1 MSIAATTGQERL
13 LHELTHPSYRPDIDG
28 LRALA
33 VMLVVIY
40 HAFPALL
47 PGGFIGVDIF
57 FVISGYLISSIIFKS
72 LANEQFSFVDF
83 YMRRI
88 RRIFP
93 ALFLVLA
100 TTYVL
105 GWHTLPAAEYQQL
118 GKHIAA
124 GAAFVANFALW
135 SESGYFDAD
144 AISKPL
150 LHLWSL
156 GIEEQFY
163 IVWPLLLWAV
173 WRLPGKRLMALTAV
187 ALAAS
192 FAANLWT
199 IERDLVAVF
208 YSPLSRF
215 WELLAGAVLAGVALH
230 QGQRFTAPGGRQ
242 AKLRSLAG
250 GLLLLVGVC
259 LISDGDR
266 FPGWWALL
274 PTGGA
279 VLLIAA
285 GPAGWLNR
293 YLLSARPVVW
303 VGLISFPLYLWH
315 WPLLSFLRTTVSPE
329 PGTGFLL
336 VAVLLAIILAGLTYR
351 LIEKPIRASRHG
363 KRLAGGLL
371 ALVALVGFLGYN
383 AYVRAGLQFRSIAK
397 ATELPAYDWRS
408 GYRYGRCFL
417 SGEAGSSPL
426 FAEECAAADGS
437 ERPLIMVWGDSHS
450 ASLYPGIAALAEE
463 QGYRVAQYSTSGCP
477 PVLDFAVDN
486 RPECMRMNADT
497 FARIPSLRP
506 DLVLLV
512 GHWSIYDGKDGWS
525 LLPDELLA
533 ATISKLK
540 ASGVRRIVLV
550 GHLPTFKGGKPS
562 IARNFF
568 IAGKADRTLV
578 GFNAWIRS
586 DDERIR
592 ELAKRTDVGY
602 FSPLE
607 LLCNEQGCLISTLPD
622 RFVPLAWDSSHLT
635 EEGSILLARK
645 AVEAGLL
652 PLAKVR

>member
-1 MSIAATTGQERL
+1 MSIASSSGQERL
-13 LHELTHPSYRPDIDG
+13 QHELTHPAYRPDIDG

-40 HAFPALL
+40 HAFPAWL

-72 LANEQFSFVDF
+72 LANGQFSFADF
-83 YMRRI
+83 YTRRI

-100 TTYVL
+100 ACYAL
-105 GWHTLPAAEYQQL
+105 GWNTLPAPEYQQL

-135 SESGYFDAD
+135 RESGYFDSD
-144 AISKPL
+144 ALSKPL

-173 WRLPGKRLMALTAV
+173 WRLPGKRLMALTV
-187 ALAAS
+187 FALAVS
-192 FAANLWT
+192 FAGNLWS
-199 IERDLVAVF
+199 IERDLVAAF

-215 WELLAGAVLAGVALH
+215 WELLAGAVLAGIAIR
-230 QGQRFTAPGGRQ
+230 QGARFAAADQPQ
-242 AKLRSLAG
+242 ANLRSLAG
-250 GLLLLVGVC
+250 AGLLLLGVC

-285 GPAGWLNR
+285 GPGAWLNR
-293 YLLSARPVVW
+293 HLLSARPVVW
-303 VGLISFPLYLWH
+303 IGLISFPLYLWH
-315 WPLLSFLRTTVSPE
+315 WPLLSFLRSTVSPE
-329 PGTGFLL
+329 PANGLL
-336 VAVLLAIILAGLTYR
+336 FAAVLLAIILAGLTYYLVER
-351 LIEKPIRASRHG
+351 PIRTSRHG
-363 KRLAGGLL
+363 RRLAGALL
-371 ALVALVGFLGYN
+371 VLVALIGFLGYN

-397 ATELPAYDWRS
+397 ATELPAYDWRA

-417 SGEAGSSPL
+417 SGESGSSPI
-426 FAEECAAADGS
+426 FAEECAAADGTD
-437 ERPLIMVWGDSHS
+437 RPLVMVWGDSHS
-450 ASLYPGIAALAEE
+450 ASLYPGIAALAAE

-486 RPECMRMNADT
+486 RPECVRMNAET
-497 FARIPSLRP
+497 FARIPALQP
-506 DLVLLV
+506 ELVLLA
-512 GHWSIYDGKDGWS
+512 GHWSIYDGKEGWS
-525 LLPDELLA
+525 LLGDEQLA
-533 ATISKLK
+533 ATIDRLK
-540 ASGVRRIVLV
+540 AAGVRHVVLV

-568 IAGKADRTLV
+568 IAGKADRSLV
-578 GFNAWIRS
+578 GFNTWIRPH
-586 DDERIR
+586 DERIR
-592 ELAKRTDVGY
+592 ALAKRSGVGY

-607 LLCNEQGCLISTLPD
+607 LLCNEQGCLISTEPD

-635 EEGSILLARK
+635 ADGALLLVRK
-645 AVEAGLL
+645 AVAAGLL
-652 PLAKVR
+652 PLGKAP